1 MFTLFAIPKAF
12 RDHAGL
18 IQRNALRSWTLL
30 EPRPEILLFGD
41 DEGTAE
47 IAAELA
53 VQHVPEVKRNR
64 FGTPNLGDC
73 FTLARK
79 IAANPIL
86 CYVNADI
93 ILMNDLV
100 DAVHKIAAW
109 SSQFLIVGRRWDLD
123 IRSELDFSSQWAET
137 LREQARIQ
145 GRLGE
150 ATFMDYFVFT
160 AETATGFPAFAV
172 GRPFWDN
179 WFIYHARSQKVRVVD
194 VTDQVLVVHQNHS
207 YAHVPAREGERWQ
220 GPEGNQNLMLAGGW
234 LHVFTLD
241 DCTHRLTDRGVRPAF
256 SWRRLSRFLL
266 RFRAFHPQFNSFVRS
281 LKRSG

>member
-109 SSQFLIVGRRWDLD
+109 SSQFL
-123 IRSELDFSSQWAET
+123 
-137 LREQARIQ
+137 
-145 GRLGE
+145 
-150 ATFMDYFVFT
+150 
-160 AETATGFPAFAV
+160 
-172 GRPFWDN
+172 
-179 WFIYHARSQKVRVVD
+179 
-194 VTDQVLVVHQNHS
+194 
-207 YAHVPAREGERWQ
+207 
-220 GPEGNQNLMLAGGW
+220 
-234 LHVFTLD
+234 
-241 DCTHRLTDRGVRPAF
+241 
-256 SWRRLSRFLL
+256 
-266 RFRAFHPQFNSFVRS
+266 
-281 LKRSG
+281 